1 MVRGAKARV
10 VAQPLEPPGAGQKKP
25 AEPKK
30 PRAARLAPMSGEEE
44 APAPEEPAPAP
55 QGEMKVAHTY
65 MGAGPTVE
73 SAASLAHTGQV
84 VRIKTKGQTFF
95 LECDAADTPTM
106 LIKRLEK
113 LGHVSPQP
121 LSLHFGALHS
131 STSTRPLR
139 CARAR
144 LLGSGRS
151 GSATAPGSA
160 QTAGV
165 LTFGSC
171 VPQTKSRSR

>member
-1 MVRGAKARV
+1 
-10 VAQPLEPPGAGQKKP
+10 
-25 AEPKK
+25 
-30 PRAARLAPMSGEEE
+30 MSDPEE
-44 APAPEEPAPAP
+44 APAPAP

-121 LSLHFGALHS
+121 LSLHFGASHS
-131 STSTRPLR
+131 STSTRPLP

-151 GSATAPGSA
+151 GSGSAWLRATAGCSHVRGLRSA
-160 QTAGV
+160 DKI
-165 LTFGSC
+165 
-171 VPQTKSRSR
+171 PKSMTGGYLARLMRGPIPLDMYKPVSGQQVGPVRIHLQSKPS

>member
-1 MVRGAKARV
+1 
-10 VAQPLEPPGAGQKKP
+10 
-25 AEPKK
+25 
-30 PRAARLAPMSGEEE
+30 MSGEEE
-44 APAPEEPAPAP
+44 AAAAEETPAPAP

-121 LSLHFGALHS
+121 LSLHFGASHS
-131 STSTRPLR
+131 STSTRPPAAPAL
-139 CARAR
+139 ASLAA
-144 LLGSGRS
+144 GVPG
-151 GSATAPGSA
+151 AAAPGSVQLPA
-160 QTAGV
+160 AH
-165 LTFGSC
+165 TFGSC
-171 VPQTKSRSR
+171 APQTKSRSR

>member
-1 MVRGAKARV
+1 
-10 VAQPLEPPGAGQKKP
+10 
-25 AEPKK
+25 
-30 PRAARLAPMSGEEE
+30 MSGEEE
-44 APAPEEPAPAP
+44 AAAGEEAPAPAP

-139 CARAR
+139 CAR
-144 LLGSGRS
+144 
-151 GSATAPGSA
+151 SAAPALASLAAGVPGAAAPGSVQLPA
-160 QTAGV
+160 AH
-165 LTFGSC
+165 TFAAC
-171 VPQTKSRSR
+171 APQTKSRSR